1 MKRYSTAIFL
11 LAGAAAL
18 AGCAGVETAP
28 PQTQRATEPNE
39 QKEVPSR
46 PTVAEPNDVSSAP
59 LPLDEEGLVATD
71 AGEPNAAEPV
81 AIEPNRPATQE
92 TAAERAEAVESCE
105 PNAPASPVAPLPQPP
120 GAVQDANEPNDVESA
135 GEADASGAEP
145 APDPVEPNEASA
157 SASEPR
163 AVEAIYDEY
172 SKILDRYVRE
182 NGLVDY
188 SELRRRRLDL
198 KTILMRLDD
207 LDPNAYNA
215 LSRDGR
221 LAFWINVYNLKV
233 LEIIARNYPI
243 ESSWWLRLTWPPSDI
258 RHIEGI
264 WTDYRFMVADEQFT
278 LREVERRHFRDAF
291 DDPRVY
297 LAITYASRSS
307 PPLRRRPYRAD
318 ALDEQLD
325 RQVRRFLAGPDG
337 LRIDRE
343 SAVVRLSALFKPG
356 WRGKEFLDRYGTN
369 RKFKDRDPAT
379 RAVLN
384 FLTRYLPREDAYFLD
399 TENYAIEY
407 MNFDWRLNDTAR
419 GF

>member
-1 MKRYSTAIFL
+1 
-11 LAGAAAL
+11 
-18 AGCAGVETAP
+18 
-28 PQTQRATEPNE
+28 
-39 QKEVPSR
+39 
-46 PTVAEPNDVSSAP
+46 
-59 LPLDEEGLVATD
+59 
-71 AGEPNAAEPV
+71 
-81 AIEPNRPATQE
+81 
-92 TAAERAEAVESCE
+92 
-105 PNAPASPVAPLPQPP
+105 LPQPP

-145 APDPVEPNEASA
+145 AQDPVEPNEASA

-172 SKILDRYVRE
+172 ATVLDRYVRE

-198 KTILMRLDD
+198 KAILMKLDD
-207 LDPNAYNA
+207 LDPNAYHA
-215 LSRDGR
+215 LSHDGR

-297 LAITYASRSS
+297 LALTYASRSS

-325 RQVRRFLAGPDG
+325 RQVRRFLARPDG

-343 SAVVRLSALFKPG
+343 SAVVRLSAVFKPG
-356 WRGKEFLDRYGTN
+356 WRGKEFLDRYGTD

-384 FLTRYLPREDAYFLD
+384 FLTRYLPREDAYFLE